1 MTGVKKILVSGG
13 CGFIGSHLC
22 EALIEQGHRVI
33 CLDNLQTGAL
43 DNVAHLHANP
53 LFTFVPQ
60 DIELPLSSIENVDEI
75 YNLACPASPVHY
87 QSDPVRTM
95 RTNVIGAL
103 NILELARRTGARV
116 LQASTSEVYGDP
128 EVHPQVED
136 YRGCVTSFGPRA
148 CYDEGKRA
156 AEALFYDYHRMYDV
170 DIRIARIFNTYGPR
184 MAEFDGRVV
193 SNFVVQA
200 LKGQPITV
208 YGKGDQTRSFCF
220 VSDMVEALI
229 RLMASGDDMRRPCNV
244 GNPHEFTVL
253 ELAEMVTKMTGSESP
268 ISMKPLPQ
276 DDPTRRRPDI
286 SLAKSV
292 LGWEPEV
299 QLSEGLEKT
308 IEYFRACAARGKS
321 PEELFAEDPRFA
333 IADNVPLHLVDKD
346 HSVSAT

>member
-1 MTGVKKILVSGG
+1 M
-13 CGFIGSHLC
+13 
-22 EALIEQGHRVI
+22 
-33 CLDNLQTGAL
+33 
-43 DNVAHLHANP
+43 
-53 LFTFVPQ
+53 
-60 DIELPLSSIENVDEI
+60 PLSSIDGVDEI

-128 EVHPQVED
+128 EIHPQVED

-156 AEALFYDYHRMYDV
+156 AEALFYDYHRMYGV

-253 ELAEMVTKMTGSESP
+253 ELAQMVTDMTGSVSP
-268 ISMKPLPQ
+268 IAIKPLPQ

-286 SLAKSV
+286 SLAKRA
-292 LGWEPEV
+292 LGWEPEI
-299 QLSEGLEKT
+299 QLAEGLAKT
-308 IEYFRACAARGKS
+308 IEYFRACDARGKS

-333 IADNVPLHLVDKD
+333 SADNVPLNLADKD
-346 HSVSAT
+346 ILVGAKCV